1 MKFKKIVIVEPVLLN
16 EPSKKKLKN
25 YCQELVSFD
34 VPTLD
39 QKKILERI
47 QDADCILVSYR
58 TVISKK
64 VIYSCRNLK
73 HVMLCCSYYGKE
85 FCKVDI
91 DALEDKNITYS
102 YLSGHGDHGV
112 LEFTISS
119 VIQLLH
125 GFSGKRWKNEIL
137 DLSNLKV
144 GILGLGN
151 LGSKVA
157 SLFSFLDADVYYY
170 SRTRKKNLEEQLN
183 ITYLE
188 LEELLSTVD
197 ILSINVNRD
206 VCLIG
211 GSRLKQ
217 FGNGK
222 IIVNTSIG
230 KCYEFASLKEW
241 LQNKDNYYI
250 CDKATIDSDLEEIL
264 DYENI
269 IYSKDISGDTKQ
281 CYDRASEQILK
292 RIQEVLSK

>member
-16 EPSKKKLKN
+16 DSSKEELRK
-25 YCQELVSFD
+25 YCEELVSFD
-34 VPTLD
+34 IPTLN
-39 QKKILERI
+39 QEEILERI
-47 QDADCILVSYR
+47 QDADCILVSSR
-58 TVISKK
+58 TIFSKEVIH
-64 VIYSCRNLK
+64 SCNHLK
-73 HVMLCCSYYGKE
+73 HVMLCCSFYGKE

-91 DALEDKNITYS
+91 DALEQKNITYS

-112 LEFTISS
+112 IEFTISS

-151 LGSKVA
+151 LGSKIA
-157 SLFSFLDADVYYY
+157 SLFSFFDSDVYYY
-170 SRTRKKNLEEQLN
+170 SRTRKKEMEDQLN

-188 LEELLSTVD
+188 LEELLTTVD

-211 GSRLKQ
+211 GDRLKK

-230 KCYEFASLKEW
+230 KCYEFSSLKEW
-241 LQNKDNYYI
+241 LQNKNNYYI

-292 RIQEVLSK
+292 RIREVLSK